1 MVYFNEKILFKK
13 VLLDCLIFFII
24 ALSFAGLIIWIFQ
37 AVNHLDIMIEDGRNH
52 LTYIKYTLLIF
63 PKVIAKLL
71 PFIFFLS
78 FIYVITKYETENELI
93 IFWNFGVKKITFIN
107 FFFKFSIVLAIFQI
121 ILTSFIVPKSQDKA
135 RSYLRDSDINFVEN
149 LIKQKKFNDTIKNL
163 TIYIDGK
170 DNDNFYNKIYIKK
183 ENSPNNFQI
192 TYAEKG
198 KFIYNKENQTFDLY
212 NGETIS
218 VIKNKITNLKFKRS
232 YLNLNDLQ
240 TNTTTYKKTQEVS
253 TLNLF
258 KCYKNLYNKTS
269 LDLTEKLKIE
279 NCKTDNIKNI
289 LKEFHKRIT
298 IPFYIPVLM
307 LTCLLLILKS
317 KENTNYTVYK
327 LKIFILGL
335 IIIILSELS
344 LRFVENNFINNIIIL
359 SMPFVLVIYFY
370 FTFFLKLKFKELKS

>member
-1 MVYFNEKILFKK
+1 MAYFNEKILFKK

-183 ENSPNNFQI
+183 KNSPNNFQI

-212 NGETIS
+212 NG
-218 VIKNKITNLKFKRS
+218 
-232 YLNLNDLQ
+232 
-240 TNTTTYKKTQEVS
+240 
-253 TLNLF
+253 
-258 KCYKNLYNKTS
+258 
-269 LDLTEKLKIE
+269 KL
-279 NCKTDNIKNI
+279 
-289 LKEFHKRIT
+289 
-298 IPFYIPVLM
+298 
-307 LTCLLLILKS
+307 
-317 KENTNYTVYK
+317 
-327 LKIFILGL
+327 
-335 IIIILSELS
+335 
-344 LRFVENNFINNIIIL
+344 
-359 SMPFVLVIYFY
+359 LV
-370 FTFFLKLKFKELKS
+370 

>member
-1 MVYFNEKILFKK
+1 MAYFNEKILFKK

-63 PKVIAKLL
+63 PKVITKLL

-107 FFFKFSIVLAIFQI
+107 FFFRFSIVLAIFQI

-170 DNDNFYNKIYIKK
+170 DNDNFYNKIYKKK
-183 ENSPNNFQI
+183 ENSNNNFQI

-212 NGETIS
+212 NGETI
-218 VIKNKITNLKFKRS
+218 VIKNKQI
-232 YLNLNDLQ
+232 
-240 TNTTTYKKTQEVS
+240 
-253 TLNLF
+253 
-258 KCYKNLYNKTS
+258 
-269 LDLTEKLKIE
+269 
-279 NCKTDNIKNI
+279 
-289 LKEFHKRIT
+289 
-298 IPFYIPVLM
+298 
-307 LTCLLLILKS
+307 
-317 KENTNYTVYK
+317 
-327 LKIFILGL
+327 
-335 IIIILSELS
+335 
-344 LRFVENNFINNIIIL
+344 
-359 SMPFVLVIYFY
+359 
-370 FTFFLKLKFKELKS
+370 